1 MPFSISKGFHLQLA
15 IFWIATSWLGM
26 GIYAAPLVGGRE
38 PKDRAAC
45 RHSVWA
51 LIVLVG
57 GSMVG
62 EWLGAKGF

>member
-1 MPFSISKGFHLQLA
+1 
-15 IFWIATSWLGM
+15 M

-38 PKDRAAC
+38 PKRQGLLVDILF
-45 RHSVWA
+45 WA